1 MLPEQE
7 IGTEEPLFAGID
19 VGSLTAKCVLLGKN
33 GIHAW
38 AVMDT
43 GTKPNKAGET
53 VFGQALDKA
62 GAEKSRV
69 KFSVGTGYG
78 RISLSFVDMVV
89 TELTC
94 HAQGAH
100 YLDSGVRTVIDIG
113 GQDSKVIR
121 LNPDGSMSDF
131 VMNDKCA
138 AGTGRF
144 LQVMA
149 QALETK
155 LENLGEFSLTAT
167 QPSHINS
174 ICTVFA
180 ESEVVSLL
188 AGGEKMENIAA
199 GLHHSVAKRVGN
211 MAKRLGLQYKTVFA
225 GGVAKNIGVRNAL
238 EDYLEIR
245 FVSLD
250 QDPQIIGALGAAV
263 LARER
268 YLSA

>member
-1 MLPEQE
+1 MLPLQ
-7 IGTEEPLFAGID
+7 GTQTESALFAGID
-19 VGSLTAKCVLLGKN
+19 VGSLTAKCVLISKN
-33 GIHAW
+33 GMQAY
-38 AVMDT
+38 AVIDT
-43 GTKPNKAGET
+43 GTKPNKAGKT
-53 VFGQALDKA
+53 VFVQALDKA
-62 GAEKSRV
+62 GAEKSNVRY
-69 KFSVGTGYG
+69 SVGTGYG
-78 RISLSFVDMVV
+78 RVSLSFVDMVV

-94 HAQGAH
+94 HARGSH
-100 YLDSGVRTVIDIG
+100 FLDSGVRTVIDIG

-131 VMNDKCA
+131 IMNDKCA

-149 QALETK
+149 RALETK
-155 LENLGEFSLTAT
+155 LENLGEFSLTST
-167 QPSHINS
+167 QPSRINS

-188 AGGEKMENIAA
+188 ASGEKMENIAA
-199 GLHHSVAKRVGN
+199 GLHRSVAKRVGN
-211 MAKRLGLQYKTVFA
+211 MAKRLGLQNKIVFV
-225 GGVAKNIGVRNAL
+225 GGVAKNIGVWNAL
-238 EDYLEIR
+238 EDFLEIK
-245 FVSLD
+245 FAPLD

>member
-1 MLPEQE
+1 MLPMQE
-7 IGTEEPLFAGID
+7 TKAESPVFAGID
-19 VGSLTAKCVLLGKN
+19 VGSLTAKCVLISKN
-33 GIHAW
+33 GMHAY

-43 GTKPNKAGET
+43 GAKPDKAGET
-53 VFGQALDKA
+53 VFVQALDKA
-62 GAEKSRV
+62 SAEKSNVRY
-69 KFSVGTGYG
+69 SVGTGYG
-78 RISLSFVDMVV
+78 RISLSFVDRVV

-94 HAQGAH
+94 HARGAH
-100 YLDSGVRTVIDIG
+100 FLDPAVRTVIDIG

-121 LNPDGSMSDF
+121 VNPDGSMSDF
-131 VMNDKCA
+131 IMNDKCA

-144 LQVMA
+144 LQIMA
-149 QALETK
+149 RALETE
-155 LENLGEFSLTAT
+155 LENLGEFSLTSS
-167 QPSHINS
+167 QPSRINS

-188 AGGEKMENIAA
+188 ASGEKMENIAA
-199 GLHHSVAKRVGN
+199 GLHRSVAKRVGN
-211 MAKRLGLQYKTVFA
+211 MAKRLGLQKKIVFV

-245 FVSLD
+245 FASLD

>member
-1 MLPEQE
+1 MLSLQ
-7 IGTEEPLFAGID
+7 GTEFEGPMFAGID
-19 VGSLTAKCVLLGKN
+19 VGSLTAKCVLIGKN
-33 GIHAW
+33 GMYAY

-43 GTKPNKAGET
+43 GTKPDKAGEII
-53 VFGQALDKA
+53 FGQALNKA
-62 GAEKSRV
+62 GAKKSNVRY
-69 KFSVGTGYG
+69 SVGTGYG

-94 HAQGAH
+94 HARGAH
-100 YLDSGVRTVIDIG
+100 FLDPAVRTVIDIG

-121 LNPDGSMSDF
+121 VNPDGSMSDF
-131 VMNDKCA
+131 IMNDKCA

-149 QALETK
+149 RALETK
-155 LENLGEFSLTAT
+155 LENLGEFSLTST
-167 QPSHINS
+167 QPARINS

-199 GLHHSVAKRVGN
+199 GLHRSVAKRVGN
-211 MAKRLGLQYKTVFA
+211 MAKRLGLQNKIVFV
-225 GGVAKNIGVRNAL
+225 GGVAKNVGVWSAL
-238 EDYLEIR
+238 EDFLEIK
-245 FVSLD
+245 FASLD

-263 LARER
+263 LAREQ
-268 YLSA
+268 YLRA